1 MIDNHPEKGSSRR
14 RVRNDHA
21 AFEVT
26 IEQYSFRN
34 QDDTPEERERSGYDV
49 TFHRAG
55 SSNRWTQSAMS
66 RAEIAFT
73 VARLQAFLDDTDHDN
88 NIVYTMACG
97 HEHDSPYRLT
107 RRSRGYCSQHG
118 FQPLT
123 DGMFLPTWRS
133 WVKGLLKTSHAARDE
148 MYSADY

>member
-1 MIDNHPEKGSSRR
+1 MAAK
-14 RVRNDHA
+14 RVGVPDRMMFD
-21 AFEVT
+21 VT

-34 QDDTPEERERSGYDV
+34 RDMDVSERERSGYDV
-49 TFHRAG
+49 TFHRAY
-55 SSNRWTQSAMS
+55 SSSAFTQSAMT

-73 VARLQAFLDDTDHDN
+73 VARLQAFLDDTDHDD
-88 NIVYTMACG
+88 NIVYMMACG

-123 DGMFLPTWRS
+123 EGMFLPTWRS

-148 MYSADY
+148 MHSANY

>member
-1 MIDNHPEKGSSRR
+1 MAGKR
-14 RVRNDHA
+14 RVRDDRA

-26 IEQYSFRN
+26 IEQYSWRN
-34 QDDTPEERERSGYDV
+34 IGMSTSERERSGYDV
-49 TFHRAG
+49 TIHRAD
-55 SSNRWTQSAMS
+55 SPSAFTQSAMT

-73 VARLQAFLDDTDHDN
+73 VARLQAFLDDTDHDD

-118 FQPLT
+118 FQPLV
-123 DGMFLPTWRS
+123 DGMFLPTWRA
-133 WVKGLLKTSHAARDE
+133 WVRGLLKTSHAARDE
-148 MYSADY
+148 MYDADY